1 MKNSTSIHRGSAS
14 TNTCWLNA
22 HILSF
27 VYLAYATMALLYE
40 TVPAFED
47 TWIGCL
53 ADLPT
58 SIKNEKLYL
67 RVLWMESFFNFDNEL
82 FGRC

>member
-1 MKNSTSIHRGSAS
+1 
-14 TNTCWLNA
+14 
-22 HILSF
+22 
-27 VYLAYATMALLYE
+27 MALLYE